1 MKDERRYNAQ
11 PNRKSCAL
19 TEIGPKP
26 AGNQDHPSQRGQF
39 ESIHDHPSN
48 MRPESVLFQPVGLPQ
63 SN

>member
-26 AGNQDHPSQRGQF
+26 AGNQPNPSQRGQF
-39 ESIHDHPSN
+39 ESIHDHPLN
-48 MRPESVLFQPVGLPQ
+48 MRPESDLFQPDRPPQ